1 MMEIEKKEE
10 NNRTYIKKS
19 LYKSQFPKYPKTYFI
34 LAIMVEILK
43 MIMHTSQSSTQLH
56 K

>member
-19 LYKSQFPKYPKTYFI
+19 LCKSQFPKYPKPI
-34 LAIMVEILK
+34 LF
-43 MIMHTSQSSTQLH
+43 
-56 K
+56 